1 LLQRQLRDWV
11 GGGRTVLVASHSLT
25 ELAAMADRVL
35 VLDHGRLIR
44 DAARG
49 DLDHGADLHTAL
61 YGLLTAQ
68 AGGEQ

>member
-44 DAARG
+44 DAARD
-49 DLDHGADLHTAL
+49 DLDHGGDLHTAL
-61 YGLLTAQ
+61 YGLLIAQ
-68 AGGEQ
+68 EGGPR